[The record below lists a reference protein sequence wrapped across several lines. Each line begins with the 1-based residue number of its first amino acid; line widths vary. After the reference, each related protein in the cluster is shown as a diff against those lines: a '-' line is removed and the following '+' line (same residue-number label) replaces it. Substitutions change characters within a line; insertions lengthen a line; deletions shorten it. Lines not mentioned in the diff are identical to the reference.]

1 MRVLIVRRVVITG
14 TVIAATLVIG
24 LTISVCTVVA
34 TSSGPLMLTWTA
46 AWCFGAGVGGWSKRS
61 WLWSGLCPPA
71 MIALVLLWVT
81 VFAHTSWTSAFITM
95 LGAVYAVA
103 ATIGAVVG
111 TWLGKRR
118 VLLG

>member
-1 MRVLIVRRVVITG
+1 MGSSSPAR
-14 TVIAATLVIG
+14 VIAATLAVG
-24 LTISVCTVVA
+24 LIISVWTVVE

-46 AWCFGAGVGGWSKRS
+46 AWCLGAGVVGWFKRS
-61 WLWSGLCPPA
+61 WLWPGLCPVA

-111 TWLGKRR
+111 AWLGKRR
-118 VLLG
+118 VPLG

>member
-1 MRVLIVRRVVITG
+1 MRVFVTRGELVIG
-14 TVIAATLVIG
+14 TFIAATLAVG
-24 LTISVCTVVA
+24 LIISVWTVVQ

-46 AWCFGAGVGGWSKRS
+46 AWCFGAGVVGWFKRS
-61 WLWSGLCPPA
+61 WLWPGLCPVA

-81 VFAHTSWTSAFITM
+81 VFAHTSWTSAFITV

-111 TWLGKRR
+111 AWLGKRR
-118 VLLG
+118 VLLR